1 MNIVTALEDTRT
13 ISGIIVNDGNFYTVA
28 SGIGIYAYGENGMYC
43 ELLWFAIVEEGEVVA
58 RLNGTFV
65 ESVTYA

>member
-1 MNIVTALEDTRT
+1 MNIITALDDPRT
-13 ISGIIVNDGNFYTVA
+13 ISGIIVNDGNYYTVA
-28 SGIGIYAYGENGMYC
+28 SNIEIYAYGEPGMYNY
-43 ELLWFAIVEEGEVVA
+43 LLWFAIVEDGKVVA